1 MRRWGLNWGWA
12 MMGAIAAFSVHPC
25 VSQGATPEITRHF
38 GRGAASLQEERQR
51 LPVMSETPL
60 EFLCNQEEQRLHLL
74 VQTPTEPLPLL
85 SWPLMGGSELAM
97 TDPCLQAS
105 EQLQAAYYDD
115 GVDYI
120 TLGRVD
126 GQFVVCLVGDR
137 RSGCNRYNILLT
149 IPPLAVTRQSTT
161 EAMMSQLFDLDFL
174 GTSRGQCDIDESVYV
189 DLREYLDR
197 DRDQSP
203 TLSCRCYCGFC
214 VCPQ

>member
-1 MRRWGLNWGWA
+1 
-12 MMGAIAAFSVHPC
+12 MGAIAALSVYPSL
-25 VSQGATPEITRHF
+25 SQGASPEMLRHF
-38 GRGAASLQEERQR
+38 GRGRAVPDGEVQR
-51 LPVMSETPL
+51 HPMKSEAPL
-60 EFLCNQEEQRLHLL
+60 EFICNQDHQRLVLR
-74 VQTPTEPLPLL
+74 VQTPTEPLPVLIW
-85 SWPLMGGSELAM
+85 SLMGGSELAM

-105 EQLQAAYYDD
+105 EQLQAAYYND

-137 RSGCNRYNILLT
+137 RSGCNRSNILLT

-161 EAMMSQLFDLDFL
+161 EAMMSQLFDLNFTE
-174 GTSRGQCDIDESVYV
+174 TSRGQCDIDESVYV
-189 DLREYLDR
+189 DLRQYLDR

>member
-1 MRRWGLNWGWA
+1 MNWGWA
-12 MMGAIAAFSVHPC
+12 MMGAIAAFFVCPRI
-25 VSQGATPEITRHF
+25 SQGATPEISRHF
-38 GRGAASLQEERQR
+38 GRGRAMPQPEMQR
-51 LPVMSETPL
+51 LPILSETPL
-60 EFLCNQEEQRLHLL
+60 EFLCNQDDQQLLLL

-85 SWPLMGGSELAM
+85 SWSLMGGSELAM

-105 EQLQAAYYDD
+105 EQLQEAYYDD

-137 RSGCNRYNILLT
+137 RSGCNRHNILLT

-161 EAMMSQLFDLDFL
+161 EAMMSQLFDLNFPET
-174 GTSRGQCDIDESVYV
+174 GGGQCDIDESVYV
-189 DLREYLDR
+189 DLRQYLDR
-197 DRDQSP
+197 DRNQSP